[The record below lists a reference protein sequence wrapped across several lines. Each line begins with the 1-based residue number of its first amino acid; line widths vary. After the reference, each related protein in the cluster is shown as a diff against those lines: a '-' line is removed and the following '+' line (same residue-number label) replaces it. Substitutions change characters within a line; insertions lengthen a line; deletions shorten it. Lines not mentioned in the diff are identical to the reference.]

1 MMRARLAGVLGAG
14 LLILAAAS
22 NVRAADDDPNAW
34 HLTFTPYLWTAGID
48 GDVTVKGVNA
58 QPDASFLDLLDETD
72 TLVGLEG
79 HLELSR
85 GRFGVYTDFFYI
97 RTTVDDAGRTGVDV
111 TTRMWFTEFGVQY
124 RLIDTTMDRVP
135 GLTFDLYGG
144 GRYSSIE
151 LDLDTRGAASVNQHV
166 DWIDPL
172 VGGRLGVHFSEHWF
186 VLVMGDVGG
195 FGVGSDL
202 AWSATGLLGYRWTG
216 AGVEWAI
223 LAGYRALAQDYST
236 GSGIHRFRWD
246 TTMHGPVLGLSMRF

>member
-1 MMRARLAGVLGAG
+1 VMRARLAGVLGAG

-22 NVRAADDDPNAW
+22 NARADDDDPNAW

-58 QPDASFLDLLDETD
+58 QPDATFIDLLDKTD

-79 HLELSR
+79 HLELTR
-85 GRFGVYTDFFYI
+85 GRFGVYTDFFYV

-151 LDLDTRGAASVNQHV
+151 LNLDTRGAASVNQHV

-172 VGGRLGVHFSEHWF
+172 VGGRLVVHFSEHWF

-223 LAGYRALAQDYST
+223 LGGYRALAQDYST